1 MIKRILDLSIQH
13 RWIVVLLSLGF
24 VALGVWSLI
33 RLPVDAVPDITN
45 QQVQINT
52 TAPALSPVE
61 IEKQVTFR
69 IETALAGIAGLE
81 TTRSLSRNGFSQVT
95 AIFSEKTDIYFARQQ
110 INERLIDVRSSLP
123 SGAEPKMGP
132 ISTGLGEIYMWTVS
146 LGAKSGDG
154 KSGWQTDGSFLT
166 AQGERL
172 KTDIERGAYLRTVQ
186 DWIIR
191 PQIKTVPGVASVD
204 AIGGFIKQFQVKPD
218 PAKLIALGLSFSDVV
233 RAIEANNISR
243 GASTIDRNGEG
254 IAVRTGGR
262 LETLADIGDV
272 TITTRN
278 AVPVR
283 IRDVADVAIGGEIR
297 TGSASRD
304 GHEVVIG
311 TALMLIGNNSRTVSA
326 AVDAKMQDIRRT
338 LPAGVTVDT
347 VLNRTQLVDATVKT
361 VAWNL
366 GEGALLVIAVLFL
379 LLGNFRA
386 AFITA
391 LVIPLAMLMTA
402 FGMLQGRISANLMSL
417 GALDFGLIVDG
428 AVIITENALR
438 HLAEKQTAAGRPLSL
453 QERLATVK
461 TAAEEM
467 ISPSVY
473 GQAIIILVYVP
484 LLTFTGVEGKMF
496 EPMALTVILALISAF
511 MLSLT
516 FVPAL
521 IAIAVT
527 GRVTESDSRA
537 VRRLKT
543 SYAPLLKRTIER
555 PAPAVAIG
563 LVLFGAALLLFSRLG
578 QEFIPTLDE
587 KNIAMHALRIP
598 STSLTQSQTM
608 QLDVEKAISAFPQVA
623 YVFSKTGTAEV
634 ASDPMPPNAS
644 DTFIMLKPQ
653 NQWPD
658 PDLTKAALLEQIANA
673 VSELPGNNY
682 EFTQP
687 IQMRFNEL
695 LAGVRGDLAIKV
707 FGDEFEPLL
716 RNAGQIANV
725 LKTTRGATDIKV
737 EQASGLSVLDI
748 TVNKAEIARRGLSLA
763 AVQEVIGTAIGGRTA
778 GAVFEGDRSFDIV
791 VRLPEDIRGD
801 LDALKNLPVSLPMTG
816 VTPLTVPLGQLA
828 TFTISEGPNQISREN
843 GKRRIVVTANVRDRD
858 IAAVVNDARSQI
870 ETTVTLPAG
879 YWMTWGGQ
887 FENLAAARA
896 KLSILVPVC
905 FVLIFLLLM
914 GALGTARDALVVFS
928 AVPLALTG
936 GVVALWLRGIPFSVS
951 AAVGFIA
958 LSGVAVLNGLVM
970 LTYIKQLIAA
980 GYEKT
985 DAIFTGALTR
995 LRPVAMT
1002 ALVASLGFV
1011 PMALATGTGAEV
1023 QRPIATVVIGGL
1035 ISATLLTLFVL
1046 PALYAWFGR
1055 VPVSEKAGTDPI
1067 ALPAERQTMIEPTRN

>member
-1 MIKRILDLSIQH
+1 MINRILDFSIQH

-24 VALGVWSLI
+24 VALGAWSLA

-45 QQVQINT
+45 KQVQINT

-110 INERLIDVRSSLP
+110 ISERLTDVRASLP
-123 SGAEPKMGP
+123 PGAEPRLGP
-132 ISTGLGEIYMWTVS
+132 ISTGLGEIYMWTV
-146 LGAKSGDG
+146 AFDPAFNDG
-154 KSGWQTDGSFLT
+154 KSGWQKDGSFRT
-166 AQGERL
+166 AEGELL
-172 KTDIERGAYLRTVQ
+172 KTDVERGAYLRTVQ

-191 PQIKTVPGVASVD
+191 PQIKTVPGVAGVD
-204 AIGGFIKQFQVKPD
+204 SIGGYIKQYQVKPD
-218 PAKLIALGLSFSDVV
+218 AAKLISLGLSFGDVV
-233 RAIEANNISR
+233 RAIEINNISR

-262 LETLADIGDV
+262 LEKLADIGDV
-272 TITTRN
+272 TIITRG

-283 IRDVADVAIGGEIR
+283 IRDVAEVSIGGEIR
-297 TGSASRD
+297 TGSGSRD
-304 GHEVVIG
+304 GQEVVIG
-311 TALMLIGNNSRTVSA
+311 SALMLIGGNSRTVSA
-326 AVDAKMQDIRRT
+326 AVDARMQEIRRS
-338 LPAGVTVDT
+338 LPAGVTIET
-347 VLNRTQLVDATVKT
+347 VLNRTQLVDATVST
-361 VAWNL
+361 VAKNL
-366 GEGALLVIAVLFL
+366 AEGALLVIAVLFL
-379 LLGNFRA
+379 LLGNVRA

-402 FGMLQGRISANLMSL
+402 TGMLHGRISANLMSL

-438 HLAEKQTAAGRPLSL
+438 HLAEKQTETGRTLTL
-453 QERLATVK
+453 NERLATVK
-461 TAAEEM
+461 QSAQEM
-467 ISPSVY
+467 IAPSVY

-496 EPMALTVILALISAF
+496 EPMALTVILALVSAF
-511 MLSLT
+511 VLSLT
-516 FVPAL
+516 FVPAM
-521 IAIAVT
+521 IAIAIT
-527 GRVTESDSRA
+527 GRVTETDNRA
-537 VRRLKT
+537 VRSLKT
-543 SYAPLLKRTIER
+543 WYAPLLKHTIAR
-555 PAPAVAIG
+555 PITAIAIG
-563 LVLFGAALLLFSRLG
+563 VLLFAGALLLFFRLG

-598 STSLTQSQTM
+598 STSLNQSQAM
-608 QLDVEKAISAFPQVA
+608 QIEVEKSISAFPQVA
-623 YVFSKTGTAEV
+623 HVYSKTGTAEV
-634 ASDPMPPNAS
+634 ASDPMPPSAS
-644 DTFIMLKPQ
+644 DTFIILKPQ
-653 NQWPD
+653 DQWPD
-658 PDLTKAALLEQIANA
+658 PKLSKAALLDQIADA
-673 VSELPGNNY
+673 VRELPGNSY

-716 RNAGQIANV
+716 RSAGQIAAI
-725 LKTTRGATDIKV
+725 LKKTKGATDVRI

-748 TVNKAEIARRGLSLA
+748 NINKAEIARRGLSLA
-763 AVQEVIGTAIGGRTA
+763 AVQDVIGTAIGGRSA
-778 GAVFEGDRSFDIV
+778 GAVFEGDRSFEIV

-801 LDALKNLPVSLPMTG
+801 LDALKNLPVSLPLAG
-816 VTPLTVPLGQLA
+816 PTPLTVPLGELA
-828 TFTISEGPNQISREN
+828 AFKISDGPNQISREN
-843 GKRRIVVTANVRDRD
+843 GKRRVVITANVRDRD
-858 IAAVVNDARSQI
+858 IASVVNEARAQI
-870 ETTVTLPAG
+870 ETSVTLPPG
-879 YWMTWGGQ
+879 YWMSWGGQ
-887 FENLAAARA
+887 FENLAAARQ
-896 KLSILVPVC
+896 KLSIVVPAC

-914 GALGTARDALVVFS
+914 GALGTARDALIVFS
-928 AVPLALTG
+928 AIPLALTG

-970 LTYIKQLIAA
+970 LTYIKQLIAK
-980 GYEKT
+980 GYDKT
-985 DAIFTGALTR
+985 DAIFIGALTR

-1055 VPVSEKAGTDPI
+1055 APVVNSAATEIQG
-1067 ALPAERQTMIEPTRN
+1067 EPQPSRG

>member
-1 MIKRILDLSIQH
+1 MIKRILDLSIQY

-24 VALGVWSLI
+24 VALGAWSLVY
-33 RLPVDAVPDITN
+33 LPVDAVPDITN
-45 QQVQINT
+45 KQVQINT

-69 IETALAGIAGLE
+69 IETALAGIAGLQA
-81 TTRSLSRNGFSQVT
+81 TRSLSRNGFSQVI

-110 INERLIDVRSSLP
+110 INERLMDLRSSLP
-123 SGAEPKMGP
+123 PGADPKMGP

-146 LGAKSGDG
+146 FGTTSGDG
-154 KSGWQTDGSFLT
+154 KSSWQKDGSFLT
-166 AQGERL
+166 AEGELL
-172 KTDIERGAYLRTVQ
+172 KTDVERGAYLRTVQ

-191 PQIKTVPGVASVD
+191 PQIRTVPGVAGVD
-204 AIGGFIKQFQVKPD
+204 SIGGYIKQYQIMPD
-218 PAKLIALGLSFSDVV
+218 PAKLISLGLSFGDVV
-233 RAIEANNISR
+233 RAIELNNVSR
-243 GASTIDRNGEG
+243 GASVIDRNGEG

-262 LETLADIGDV
+262 LEKLADIGDV
-272 TITTRN
+272 TIITRG

-283 IRDVADVAIGGEIR
+283 VRDVAEVAIGGEIR
-297 TGSASRD
+297 NGSASRD
-304 GHEVVIG
+304 GHEVVVG

-326 AVDAKMQDIRRT
+326 AVDAKIQDIRRT
-338 LPAGVTVDT
+338 LPAGVTVET
-347 VLNRTQLVDATVKT
+347 VLNRTQLVDATIKT
-361 VAWNL
+361 VATNL

-402 FGMLQGRISANLMSL
+402 AGMLQGRISANLMSL

-438 HLAEKQTAAGRPLSL
+438 HLAEKQTAAGRTLSL
-453 QERLATVK
+453 AERLTTVK
-461 TAAEEM
+461 AAAEEM
-467 ISPSVY
+467 IGPSVY

-484 LLTFTGVEGKMF
+484 LLTFNGVEGKMF
-496 EPMALTVILALISAF
+496 EPMALTVIFALVSAF
-511 MLSLT
+511 VLSLT

-537 VRRLKT
+537 VRRLKM
-543 SYAPLLKRTIER
+543 SYAPLLKRAIDR
-555 PAPAVAIG
+555 PAASILTG
-563 LVLFGAALLLFSRLG
+563 LVLFAGALLLFLRLG
-578 QEFIPTLDE
+578 QEFVPTLDE

-608 QLDVEKAISAFPQVA
+608 QLGVEKAVIVFPQVA
-623 YVFSKTGTAEV
+623 HVFSKTGTAEV

-653 NQWPD
+653 DQWPD
-658 PDLTKAALLEQIANA
+658 PNLTKAALLEQIADA
-673 VSELPGNNY
+673 VRELPGNSY

-695 LAGVRGDLAIKV
+695 LAGVRGDIAVKV

-716 RNAGQIANV
+716 RSAGQIANV
-725 LKTTRGATDIKV
+725 LKKTKGATDVKI
-737 EQASGLSVLDI
+737 EQAGGLSVLDI
-748 TVNKAEIARRGLSLA
+748 SVNKTEIARRGLSLA
-763 AVQEVIGTAIGGRTA
+763 AIQDVIGTAIGGRSA
-778 GAVFEGDRSFDIV
+778 GAVFEGDRNFDIV

-801 LDALKNLPVSLPMTG
+801 LDALRNLPVSLPMAG
-816 VTPLTVPLGQLA
+816 VTPLTLPLGQLA

-843 GKRRIVVTANVRDRD
+843 GKRRVVVTANVRDRD
-858 IAAVVNDARSQI
+858 IAAVVHDARSQI
-870 ETTVTLPAG
+870 ETAVALPSG
-879 YWMTWGGQ
+879 YWMSWGGQ
-887 FENLAAARA
+887 FENLAEARA
-896 KLSILVPVC
+896 KLLVVVPVC

-914 GALGTARDALVVFS
+914 GALGTARDALMVFS

-936 GVVALWLRGIPFSVS
+936 GIVALWLRGIPFSVS

-970 LTYIKQLIAA
+970 LTYIKQLMAK
-980 GYEKT
+980 GHEKT
-985 DAIFTGALTR
+985 DAIFIGALTR

-1046 PALYAWFGR
+1046 PALYAWFGNA
-1055 VPVSEKAGTDPI
+1055 PVSEN
-1067 ALPAERQTMIEPTRN
+1067 AEMDSVATPKDRQTAIEPART